1 MGHWKRHDKKRGR
14 NNEIVNGLEIER
26 WWIMKWE
33 TGGEDNEPRMED
45 NKLRVGGKR
54 MLATRKLVHNFSE
67 H

>member
-1 MGHWKRHDKKRGR
+1 
-14 NNEIVNGLEIER
+14 
-26 WWIMKWE
+26 MKWE

-67 H
+67 HRWWAHPDFYAKKARH